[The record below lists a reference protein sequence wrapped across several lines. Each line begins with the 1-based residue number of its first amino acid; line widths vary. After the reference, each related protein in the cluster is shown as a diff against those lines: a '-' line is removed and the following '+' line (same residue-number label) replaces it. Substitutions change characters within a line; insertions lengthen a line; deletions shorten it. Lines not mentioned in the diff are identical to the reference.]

1 LQAVSCAAERA
12 AHAAQARSRRQL
24 GVTQNRR
31 MKLFTGLCLLV
42 CAITAAQAETP
53 LPFGA
58 AAAPPLAPWHVA
70 GLPKQSKPLTSFAV
84 IDLDGRRALR
94 IEADNS
100 YGNLVYPLQPARSVA
115 RLSWQ
120 WRADELIEADDLRT
134 KSGDDTALKVC
145 VFFDLPLEKVPFVE
159 RQLLRVVRGQS
170 NEPLPAATICYV
182 WDAHLPVGTAIPN
195 AFTKR
200 VRYKVL
206 ESGAARL
213 HQWTAER
220 RNLAADFIEL
230 FGDESK
236 EVPVV
241 TGRRQHPRPQPR
253 ARGRLGARTLIQPF
267 ASRKRS

>member
-1 LQAVSCAAERA
+1 LPASLAPPRTRGCG
-12 AHAAQARSRRQL
+12 L
-24 GVTQNRR
+24 KQNQP
-31 MKLFTGLCLLV
+31 MKLFTSLCLA
-42 CAITAAQAETP
+42 CAFTVAHAATP

-58 AAAPPLAPWHVA
+58 PGAAPLAPWHVA
-70 GLPKQSKPLTSFAV
+70 GLPKQSKPFTKFKLV
-84 IDLDGRRALR
+84 DLEGRPALR

-100 YGNLVYPLQPARSVA
+100 YGNLVYPLQPARAVA
-115 RLSWQ
+115 RLSWS

-134 KSGDDTALKVC
+134 KAGDDTALKVC

-170 NEPLPAATICYV
+170 NEPLPAATVCYV

-206 ESGAARL
+206 ESGAAKL
-213 HQWTAER
+213 HQWTAEK

-230 FGDESK
+230 FGDESQ
-236 EVPVV
+236 EVPPV
-241 TGRRQHPRPQPR
+241 TGV
-253 ARGRLGARTLIQPF
+253 AVGADADNTHGHSLAHVADVVLEP
-267 ASRKRS
+267 

>member
-31 MKLFTGLCLLV
+31 MKIFTGLCLLV
-42 CAITAAQAETP
+42 CAITTAQAETP

-58 AAAPPLAPWHVA
+58 AGAPPLAPWHVA

-241 TGRRQHPRPQPR
+241 TGV
-253 ARGRLGARTLIQPF
+253 AVGADADNTHGHSLAHVADLVLEP
-267 ASRKRS
+267 

>member
-1 LQAVSCAAERA
+1 MKCFTSLGLACAVMA
-12 AHAAQARSRRQL
+12 AH
-24 GVTQNRR
+24 
-31 MKLFTGLCLLV
+31 
-42 CAITAAQAETP
+42 AETP

-58 AAAPPLAPWHVA
+58 AGAVPPAPWHVA
-70 GLPKQSKPLTSFAV
+70 GLPNQRKPFTIFSV
-84 IDLDGRRALR
+84 IDLEGRRALR

-100 YGNLVYPLQPARSVA
+100 YGNLVYPLQPARAVA

-120 WRADELIEADDLRT
+120 WRADELIDADDLRT
-134 KSGDDTALKVC
+134 KAGDDTALKVC

-159 RQLLRVVRGQS
+159 RQLLRVARSQS
-170 NEPLPAATICYV
+170 SEPLPAATICYV

-206 ESGAARL
+206 ESGPARL
-213 HQWTAER
+213 HQWTAEK

-236 EVPVV
+236 EVPLV
-241 TGRRQHPRPQPR
+241 TGV
-253 ARGRLGARTLIQPF
+253 AVGADADNTHGHSLAHVADLVLEP
-267 ASRKRS
+267 

>member
-1 LQAVSCAAERA
+1 
-12 AHAAQARSRRQL
+12 
-24 GVTQNRR
+24 
-31 MKLFTGLCLLV
+31 MKCLFTGLCM
-42 CAITAAQAETP
+42 IAAFAAVRAETP

-58 AAAPPLAPWHVA
+58 PGATPLAPWHVA
-70 GLPKQSKPLTSFAV
+70 GLPRQKKPFTSFSIV
-84 IDLDGRRALR
+84 ELDGRRAVR

-100 YGNLVYPLQPARSVA
+100 YGNLVYPLNPARAVS
-115 RLSWQ
+115 RISWL
-120 WRADELIEADDLRT
+120 WRADKLIEDDDLRT

-159 RQLLRVVRGQS
+159 RQLLRAVRTQS
-170 NEPLPAATICYV
+170 SEPLPAATVCYV

-206 ESGAARL
+206 ESGPARL
-213 HQWTAER
+213 HRLTAEK
-220 RNLAADFIEL
+220 RNLAADFLEL

-241 TGRRQHPRPQPR
+241 TGV
-253 ARGRLGARTLIQPF
+253 AVGADADNTHGHSLAHVADLVLEP
-267 ASRKRS
+267 